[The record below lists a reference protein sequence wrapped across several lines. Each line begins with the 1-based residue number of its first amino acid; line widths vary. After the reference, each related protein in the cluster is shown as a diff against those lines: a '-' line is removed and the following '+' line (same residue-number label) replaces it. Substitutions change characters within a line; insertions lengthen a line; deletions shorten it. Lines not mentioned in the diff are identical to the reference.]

1 MQQYLYVVCIY
12 NTTDAKHAVDITVLS
27 VEVLWVLR
35 GYSKST
41 WISKWHFQTP
51 TLPCH
56 FATLYPI
63 LMPFF
68 IHWKV
73 THYRINEKRALS
85 YRCLLF
91 TYIHTYINKP
101 IWQNG
106 GIIVLWIWQYSSL
119 RHMDS
124 LLDVLYCCSLWYYL
138 TEEQNLSC
146 RKNWHNKIFSE
157 WHHFLADAPSFLSV
171 TFHNIFRQPSFF
183 LIIWHTFWMAP
194 KILEQCFL
202 NISHS
207 CTGLDLTKPLIF
219 KRHKALHLTTFIE
232 L

>member
-1 MQQYLYVVCIY
+1 MAFSDPHSPMSQ
-12 NTTDAKHAVDITVLS
+12 
-27 VEVLWVLR
+27 
-35 GYSKST
+35 
-41 WISKWHFQTP
+41 
-51 TLPCH
+51 

-63 LMPFF
+63 LIPFF

-73 THYRINEKRALS
+73 TNYRIKEKRALS
-85 YRCLLF
+85 YGYLLF
-91 TYIHTYINKP
+91 TYIHAYINKP

-119 RHMDS
+119 RCMDS
-124 LLDVLYCCSLWYYL
+124 LLDVLYCRSLWYYL

-157 WHHFLADAPSFLSV
+157 WHHSLADAPSFLSV

-183 LIIWHTFWMAP
+183 LFPYFWMAP

-219 KRHKALHLTTFIE
+219 KRYKALHLTTLIE